1 MANKQ
6 VLTDDEICDACP
18 AANMRTI
25 EQESLR
31 CAPADCLVH
40 PDFKR
45 IAKAQAKKLL
55 EYLIAEK
62 ECYLHSERILYTADI
77 RYMLKQLEEKRN
89 V

>member
-1 MANKQ
+1 MEKWMMNDADIFDITENCFCKDP
-6 VLTDDEICDACP
+6 VCEKCD
-18 AANMRTI
+18 R
-25 EQESLR
+25 E
-31 CAPADCLVH
+31 
-40 PDFKR
+40 
-45 IAKAQAKKLL
+45 IAKKSQKKLL